1 MADWKDTLNLPR
13 TDFPMK
19 ANLQT
24 AEPQALNRW
33 KEMNLYARIRE
44 HRRGRP
50 KFVLHDGP
58 PYANGKIHI
67 GTAMNKI
74 LKDLVV
80 KTRTMMGFDAPY
92 VLGYDCHG
100 LPIELQVDRELG
112 PKKRDMSLADFR
124 RACRAYASRFIDVMS
139 LEFQR
144 LCVFGDWDH
153 LYLTMDFRYQAA
165 IARALGKFVEQ
176 GLVYKGKKPVHWC
189 IHCRTALAE
198 AEVEYEEHSS
208 PSIYVEFLLGD
219 ESRDR
224 LAARVPALA
233 GRDVSV
239 LIWTTTP
246 WTIPSNLAIAFHPD
260 FTYAAYDVDGRAVI
274 LAEALAP
281 KVAQATGRTLGS
293 PFAQMKGEDLEHLRF
308 QHPLY
313 TRDSVGVLA
322 EYVTLEQG
330 TGAVH
335 TAPGHGSDDFAT
347 GVKYGLEIY
356 APVGP
361 SGHFLETVEFFGG
374 QRVFDANPA
383 IVDTLQSRGRLWHRE
398 AFQHSYPHCWR
409 CHNPVIFLAT
419 SQWFIRLDAPLLVAR
434 GRHAEVR
441 LKPDSTNE
449 PVTSLRAAALDAVE
463 HHVDWLPAWGRERL
477 FNMLEHRP
485 DWCISRQRAWGVP
498 IPAVDCT
505 RCGEAI
511 LTPALVDRAAAVFD
525 THGADAWYERPIAEF
540 IPNGMACP
548 ACGGTEFERERDIL
562 DVWFDSGSSHEAVL
576 PFRPE
581 LRWPADT
588 YLEGSDQH
596 RGWFQSSLLVGLG
609 TRGRAPFNQVVTHGF
624 VVDENG
630 KKMSKSLGNT
640 IAPQDI
646 IKQSGAEIIRL
657 WVAMVDY
664 REEVRLGKQ
673 IIARVVE
680 AYRKIRNTL
689 RYLAS
694 NLYDF
699 DPADRV
705 APSLLEEVDRYALDR
720 YAAAATTVVE
730 AYERY
735 DFPIIFQ
742 TINQFAT
749 VELSAFYADVSKDRL
764 YTFGAGS
771 PERRSAQTAMYTI
784 ADGLVRLLAPILP
797 VTSDELWRH
806 LPGDRL
812 PSVHLAEFP
821 SVHELAALRDPGLQ
835 QRWEVLLDARY
846 AVNAKLE
853 ERREQK
859 QIGSSLQASVTLDV
873 SDPGAAALLKRYAD
887 TLPMLFIVSKVT
899 LGPTA
904 ASAPSLDGAELAEAL
919 KSAGPRDWRVEAS
932 PAEGEKCPRCW
943 RIVTSVS
950 SAPDRFGL
958 CSRCV
963 DAMSDGGVAA

>member
-13 TDFPMK
+13 TSFPMK
-19 ANLQT
+19 ANLQA
-24 AEPQALNRW
+24 AEPQALARW
-33 KEMNLYARIRE
+33 KELRLYERIRE
-44 HRRGRP
+44 SRQGRP
-50 KFVLHDGP
+50 KFILHDGP

-100 LPIELQVDRELG
+100 LPIELHVDRELG
-112 PKKRDMSLADFR
+112 PKKREMSVADFR

-139 LEFQR
+139 EEFQR

-165 IARALGKFVEQ
+165 IARAFGKFVEQ

-208 PSIYVEFLLGD
+208 PSIYVEFLLSD
-219 ESRDR
+219 ESRD
-224 LAARVPALA
+224 VLA
-233 GRDVSV
+233 GRVPELAERPVSV

-260 FTYAAYDVDGRAVI
+260 FDYAAYEVDGRAVI

-281 KVAQATGRTLGS
+281 RVAQVTGKALGA
-293 PFAQMKGEDLEHLRF
+293 PIARMKGDELERLRF

-335 TAPGHGSDDFAT
+335 TAPGHGSDDFVT

-361 SGHFLETVEFFGG
+361 SGHFLETVELFGG

-383 IVDTLQSRGRLWHRE
+383 IVDALKARGRLWHRE
-398 AFQHSYPHCWR
+398 AFEHSYPHCWR

-419 SQWFIRLDAPLLVAR
+419 SQWFIQLDAPLAAR
-434 GRHAEVR
+434 TAADGTR
-441 LKPDSTNE
+441 T
-449 PVTSLRAAALDAVE
+449 LRQAALDEIE
-463 HHVDWLPAWGRERL
+463 HHVHWIPAWGRDRL
-477 FNMLEHRP
+477 SNMLAHRP

-505 RCGEAI
+505 KCGEAV
-511 LTPALVDRAAAVFD
+511 LTPALVEQAATVFD
-525 THGADAWYERPIAEF
+525 THGADAWYERPIDEF
-540 IPNGMACP
+540 IPPGLTCP
-548 ACGGTEFERERDIL
+548 SCGGATFERERDIL

-609 TRGRAPFNQVVTHGF
+609 TRGRAPFREVVTHGF
-624 VVDENG
+624 VVDEDG
-630 KKMSKSLGNT
+630 RKMSKSLGNT

-646 IKQSGAEIIRL
+646 IKESGAEIIRL

-699 DPADRV
+699 DPAS
-705 APSLLEEVDRYALDR
+705 APRLDQLEEVDRYALDR
-720 YAAAATTVVE
+720 YAAAAATVVQ
-730 AYERY
+730 AYDKY
-735 DFPIIFQ
+735 DFPTIFQ

-749 VELSAFYADVSKDRL
+749 VDLSAFYADVSKDRL
-764 YTFGAGS
+764 YTFGAAS
-771 PERRSAQTAMYTI
+771 PERRSAQAAMHTI

-797 VTSDELWRH
+797 VTADELWRH

-812 PSVHLAEFP
+812 LSVHMAEFP
-821 SVHELAALRDPGLQ
+821 ALDELARLQDEALR
-835 QRWEVLLDARY
+835 QRWEVLLDARS
-846 AVNAKLE
+846 AVNARLE

-859 QIGSSLQASVTLDV
+859 QIGSSLQAQVTIDV
-873 SDPGAAALLKRYAD
+873 SDSASAALLKRYAAS
-887 TLPMLFIVSKVT
+887 LPMLFIVSDVK

-904 ASAPSLDGAELAEAL
+904 AAANGIADAELAHAL
-919 KSAGPRDWRVEAS
+919 AAGPDRAWAIDAS

-943 RIVTSVS
+943 RVVTSVS
-950 SAPDRFGL
+950 AAPESYGL
-958 CSRCV
+958 CDRCV
-963 DAMSDGGVAA
+963 NAMAGGAAG